1 MRRNLAVFTALLLA
15 GISACGG
22 GGGGG
27 ENPPLVFTGVRTAA
41 LLDNT
46 LAAGQFAFAI
56 LAPSEAGAV
65 GPLPLS
71 PGVGNGAS
79 VPLSLKTAVLRALR
93 VALPLPGIA
102 DAPQPRAVYRES
114 LPGAEGG
121 SATITVHTDVWT
133 NSGIEFVTRIDAA
146 FTSFDDTL
154 DGIANPINGTMSIVP
169 ETWLGDGTPIFDKY
183 VASFDLHV
191 TLDPVTGGRIT
202 GSLDYRQVS
211 TTDMRHIYTW
221 NDTLI
226 SDDQTKVQVWWNP
239 LVEVDEDIPTDRE
252 LLTITGRVYISHLGY
267 VTISTIQSFDYP
279 TIADMKPVSGK
290 FLLTGVLDKATV
302 TVQGTVPEVLVEL
315 DRNGDDTIDST
326 AAHSWEELAF

>member
-1 MRRNLAVFTALLLA
+1 MKKLVFLLFASFLI
-15 GISACGG
+15 GCGG

-27 ENPPLVFTGVRTAA
+27 GGEGNPPPAYTGVRTAA
-41 LLDNT
+41 PLDNT

-65 GPLPLS
+65 GPLTLS
-71 PGVGNGAS
+71 PGNNNGAL
-79 VPLSLKTAVLRALR
+79 VSLYSKTAVLRALR
-93 VALPLPGIA
+93 VAMPPVGTA
-102 DAPQPRAVYRES
+102 GAPRPRSVYTDS

-121 SATITVHTDVWT
+121 TATITVHTDVWT
-133 NSGIEFVTRIDAA
+133 NNGIEFVTRIDAA
-146 FTSFDDTL
+146 FNSFDDTM

-169 ETWLGDGTPIFDKY
+169 ETWYGDGTPVFDEY

-191 TLDPVTGGRIT
+191 SLDPASGGRIT

-239 LVEVDEDIPTDRE
+239 LIETDEDIGTDRE
-252 LLTITGRVYISHLGY
+252 LLTITGQVYLSLLGY
-267 VTISTIQSFDYP
+267 VTISPIQPFDYP
-279 TIADMKPVSGK
+279 TSADLKPVSGK
-290 FLLTGVLDKATV
+290 FLLTGDLDKATI

-326 AAHSWEELAF
+326 ATHTWEELAF

>member
-1 MRRNLAVFTALLLA
+1 MKKLVLLLFA
-15 GISACGG
+15 SFLIGCGG

-27 ENPPLVFTGVRTAA
+27 GNPLPVYTGVRTAA
-41 LLDNT
+41 PLDNT

-65 GPLPLS
+65 GPLTLS
-71 PGVGNGAS
+71 PGNNNGAL
-79 VPLSLKTAVLRALR
+79 VSLYSKTAVLRALR
-93 VALPLPGIA
+93 VAMPPVGTA
-102 DAPQPRAVYRES
+102 GAPRPRSVYTDS

-121 SATITVHTDVWT
+121 TATITVHTDVWT
-133 NSGIEFVTRIDAA
+133 NNGIEFVTRIDAA
-146 FTSFDDTL
+146 FTSFDDTM

-169 ETWLGDGTPIFDKY
+169 ETWYGDGTPVFDEY

-191 TLDPVTGGRIT
+191 SLDPASGGRIT

-239 LVEVDEDIPTDRE
+239 LIETDEDIGTDRE
-252 LLTITGRVYISHLGY
+252 LLTITGQVYISVLGY
-267 VTISTIQSFDYP
+267 ATISPIQPFDYP
-279 TIADMKPVSGK
+279 TSADLKPVSGK
-290 FLLTGVLDKATV
+290 FLLTGDLDKATI

-326 AAHSWEELAF
+326 ATHTWEELAF

>member
-1 MRRNLAVFTALLLA
+1 MKKLVFLLFASFLI
-15 GISACGG
+15 GCGG
-22 GGGGG
+22 GGGGEG
-27 ENPPLVFTGVRTAA
+27 NPLPVYTGVRTAA
-41 LLDNT
+41 PLDNT

-65 GPLPLS
+65 GPLTLS
-71 PGVGNGAS
+71 PGNNNGAL
-79 VPLSLKTAVLRALR
+79 VSLYSKTAVLRALR
-93 VALPLPGIA
+93 VAMPPVGTA
-102 DAPQPRAVYRES
+102 GAPMPRSVYTDS

-121 SATITVHTDVWT
+121 TATITVHTDVWT
-133 NSGIEFVTRIDAA
+133 NNGIEFVTRIDAA
-146 FTSFDDTL
+146 FTSFDDTM

-169 ETWLGDGTPIFDKY
+169 ETWYGDGTPVFDEY

-191 TLDPVTGGRIT
+191 SLDPASGGRIT

-239 LVEVDEDIPTDRE
+239 LIETDEDIGTDRE
-252 LLTITGRVYISHLGY
+252 LLTITGQVYISVLGY
-267 VTISTIQSFDYP
+267 ATISPIQPFDYP
-279 TIADMKPVSGK
+279 TSADLKPVSGK
-290 FLLTGVLDKATV
+290 FLLTGDLDKATI

-326 AAHSWEELAF
+326 ATHTWEELAF

>member
-1 MRRNLAVFTALLLA
+1 MKKLVLLLFA
-15 GISACGG
+15 SFLIGCGG

-27 ENPPLVFTGVRTAA
+27 GNPLPVYTGVRTAA
-41 LLDNT
+41 PLDNT

-65 GPLPLS
+65 GPLTLS
-71 PGVGNGAS
+71 PGNNNGAL
-79 VPLSLKTAVLRALR
+79 VSLYSKTAVLRALR
-93 VALPLPGIA
+93 VAMPLVGTA
-102 DAPQPRAVYRES
+102 GAPRPRSVYTDS

-121 SATITVHTDVWT
+121 TATITVHTDVWT
-133 NSGIEFVTRIDAA
+133 NNGIEFVTRIDAA
-146 FTSFDDTL
+146 FTSFDDTM

-169 ETWLGDGTPIFDKY
+169 ETWYGDGTPVLDEY

-191 TLDPVTGGRIT
+191 SLDPASGGRIT

-239 LVEVDEDIPTDRE
+239 LIETDEDIGTDRE
-252 LLTITGRVYISHLGY
+252 LLTITGQVYISVLGY
-267 VTISTIQSFDYP
+267 ATISPIQPFDYP
-279 TIADMKPVSGK
+279 TSADLKPISGK
-290 FLLTGVLDKATV
+290 FLLTGDLDKATI

-326 AAHSWEELAF
+326 ATHTWEELAF

>member
-1 MRRNLAVFTALLLA
+1 MKKPVFLLIASFLI
-15 GISACGG
+15 GCGG

-27 ENPPLVFTGVRTAA
+27 GNPLPVFTGVRTAA
-41 LLDNT
+41 PLDNT

-71 PGVGNGAS
+71 PGNNNG
-79 VPLSLKTAVLRALR
+79 SLVALYLKSAVLRALP
-93 VALPLPGIA
+93 VAMPPVGTAGAIR
-102 DAPQPRAVYRES
+102 PRAVYTDS

-121 SATITVHTDVWT
+121 TATIAVRTDVWT
-133 NSGIEFVTRIDAA
+133 NNGIEFVTRIDAA
-146 FTSFDDTL
+146 FNSFDDTV

-169 ETWLGDGTPIFDKY
+169 DTWYGDGTPAYY
-183 VASFDLHV
+183 VASFDLRV
-191 TLDPVTGGRIT
+191 SLDPISGGRIT
-202 GSLDYRQVS
+202 GSLDYHQVS

-239 LVEVDEDIPTDRE
+239 LVEVDEDISTDRE
-252 LLTITGRVYISHLGY
+252 LLTITGKVYISHLGY

-279 TIADMKPVSGK
+279 TSVDLKPVSGK
-290 FLLTGVLDKATV
+290 FLLTGVADKATV

-326 AAHSWEELAF
+326 VTHTWEELAF